1 MIVLLN
7 HFITFLEFSDLRQ
20 TWVPPSFRGPIG
32 HQSDVPM
39 VRRHHEPTRRQPLA
53 RPPPLQTMYRS
64 HSPTHHRRTRVL
76 RNPSPVAGPSR
87 VQYLEV
93 NSGDEDF
100 TEDAGHDYYDF
111 YYD

>member
-1 MIVLLN
+1 
-7 HFITFLEFSDLRQ
+7 
-20 TWVPPSFRGPIG
+20 
-32 HQSDVPM
+32 
-39 VRRHHEPTRRQPLA
+39 
-53 RPPPLQTMYRS
+53 MYRS
-64 HSPTHHRRTRVL
+64 RSPTHHRRTRVL

-100 TEDAGHDYYDF
+100 TEDAGHDYYDS